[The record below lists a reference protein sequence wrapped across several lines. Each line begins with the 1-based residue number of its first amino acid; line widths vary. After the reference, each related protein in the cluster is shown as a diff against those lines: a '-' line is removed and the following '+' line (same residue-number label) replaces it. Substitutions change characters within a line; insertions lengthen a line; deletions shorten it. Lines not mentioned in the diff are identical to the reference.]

1 MALEPEHVVETI
13 QMVTQDHLDIRTIT
27 LGLNL
32 RSCVHEDINVMA
44 QRVYDRLTMAAEKL
58 VPTAEQLEREYG
70 IPIDPQAH
78 RRHTHR
84 RDLRRDQGRGP
95 DAHRH
100 RARQCLQ
107 GSWGQLRGRLYR
119 ARPKGRE

>member
-44 QRVYDRLTMAAEKL
+44 QRVYDRLTMAAE
-58 VPTAEQLEREYG
+58 
-70 IPIDPQAH
+70 
-78 RRHTHR
+78 
-84 RDLRRDQGRGP
+84 
-95 DAHRH
+95 
-100 RARQCLQ
+100 
-107 GSWGQLRGRLYR
+107 
-119 ARPKGRE
+119 